1 MYRKI
6 SNEERGKKNFLLA
19 VLHDKKGSVSEE
31 LEVLKFAVDTS
42 WNDLAYWKLRF
53 GQCSITKSF

>member
-19 VLHDKKGSVSEE
+19 VLHDKKGSVSEQ

-42 WNDLAYWKLRF
+42 
-53 GQCSITKSF
+53 